1 MCLPTFGRHT
11 RDASDRRGVAP
22 TTRTALHPGGRRMD
36 TGREWRSG
44 GVIRP
49 AYTVDKFSEFSI
61 RPEPG
66 ASRSAQELNSENFIQ
81 IRGRSE
87 THMTSNGSL
96 TGPLT
101 KERKNMASRLRGRL
115 SLIFLTVLVAMLAFP
130 AMAFAEPLDSSGGT
144 SPAPTIQSDQADYS
158 PGATVTLTG
167 SNWQPGE
174 SVNINVNDDEG

>member
-1 MCLPTFGRHT
+1 
-11 RDASDRRGVAP
+11 
-22 TTRTALHPGGRRMD
+22 
-36 TGREWRSG
+36 
-44 GVIRP
+44 
-49 AYTVDKFSEFSI
+49 
-61 RPEPG
+61 
-66 ASRSAQELNSENFIQ
+66 
-81 IRGRSE
+81 
-87 THMTSNGSL
+87 MTSNGSL

-174 SVNINVNDDEG
+174 SVRIYVNDDVGQTWKRFDHGVKAEATMMGVVPHPKDPNQVFAISRVGQVFGTTDGGKTWTESRLPEGVRDCYAIACG

>member
-66 ASRSAQELNSENFIQ
+66 ASRSAQELDSENFIQ

-101 KERKNMASRLRGRL
+101 KERTNMTSRLTGRL
-115 SLIFLTVLVAMLAFP
+115 SLLFLSFAVLLLALP
-130 AMAFAEPLDSSGGT
+130 ATAFAQAT
-144 SPAPTIQSDQADYS
+144 PTIQSDKDDY
-158 PGATVTLTG
+158 A
-167 SNWQPGE
+167 
-174 SVNINVNDDEG
+174 